1 MKIHNLLSLALASL
15 IFGGCA
21 SSDFGFREP
30 CGASPFGKEYSHKK
44 VDFGSMMG
52 KVVSSILSQSAN
64 QYGLTKDVV
73 VTDFVDVK
81 TLSNKN
87 QLGFILSSH
96 LKNELAS
103 NKKFKIIEAETAK
116 YFKIGSDG
124 VTLLSRDKNDTL
136 RDEIGAEY
144 AFVGSYAVTDERVV
158 VYVKLI
164 NLLSGKIEAAA
175 TVEEVMTCEIKD
187 ILERKSSKIL

>member
-1 MKIHNLLSLALASL
+1 MKMRNILLAALVSLA
-15 IFGGCA
+15 FGGCA
-21 SSDFGFREP
+21 ASDFGFKEP
-30 CGASPFGKEYSHKK
+30 CGASSFAKEYSHKK
-44 VDFGSMMG
+44 VDFGSMM
-52 KVVSSILSQSAN
+52 KDAVSSISSQSSN
-64 QYGLTKDVV
+64 KYGLTEDVV
-73 VTDFVDVK
+73 VTDFVNVE

-164 NLLSGKIEAAA
+164 NLVSGKIEAAA
-175 TVEEVMTCEIKD
+175 TVEEVMTCEVKD
-187 ILERKSSKIL
+187 ILDRKSNKIL